1 MGFLSEC
8 RKNHFCIVENLEGP
22 GNGPVLW
29 EGPLLGSRHL
39 GSGPSC
45 AADSTLLARALYPQG
60 CFLFSTCVPCVH
72 QSSSCYSAM
81 LKSHHSPGVR
91 AMSKPILLTTNEI
104 GEGIRTTRQELG
116 SRVLPDCRVSLER
129 MEPQPSASARPLPR
143 GLAPNHQL
151 YPIAS
156 ASSPTIHA
164 CFQSGHSLWLF
175 LPPYL

>member
-1 MGFLSEC
+1 M
-8 RKNHFCIVENLEGP
+8 ENLEGP

-45 AADSTLLARALYPQG
+45 VCADSTLLAMLCGLGAA
-60 CFLFSTCVPCVH
+60 FSSPHVSLVFIRVPHVT
-72 QSSSCYSAM
+72 SLM

-104 GEGIRTTRQELG
+104 GEGIRTTRHELE
-116 SRVLPDCRVSLER
+116 SRALPDCRASPER

-143 GLAPNHQL
+143 GLPSNHLL
-151 YPIAS
+151 YP
-156 ASSPTIHA
+156 T
-164 CFQSGHSLWLF
+164 GLF
-175 LPPYL
+175 LPPQSTPASNLLILCECSRLPSLNRDSTPCV